1 LRGGKVK
8 LAVQLPA
15 GPLYA
20 DHSTLVVLA
29 RGDTLALEAVAP
41 EEAARHL
48 ADLEP
53 GFDLLREE
61 SATAVAALA
70 ARGAW
75 RLRLTQD
82 PDAALALLQ
91 EAFG

>member
-8 LAVQLPA
+8 HAVQLPA
-15 GPLYA
+15 GPRYA

-29 RGDTLALEAVAP
+29 RGDTPALEAIAP
-41 EEAARHL
+41 EEATRHL
-48 ADLEP
+48 AELEP

-61 SATAVAALA
+61 SAAAVAALG

-75 RLRLTQD
+75 RLRLTHD
-82 PDAALALLQ
+82 PDAAIALLQ